1 MTMQPGASE
10 TAVVKKS
17 RAVAYVLASI
27 PIEWH
32 RLCTASRIDASSS
45 TTCTIAFSS
54 DWGFIPLHPRPA
66 GTNRNVLQSKAYC
79 DSTYGAELRAVL
91 PRSSGSGGTGV
102 MLPTVS
108 PLGFTEP

>member
-66 GTNRNVLQSKAYC
+66 GTHRHVLQSKAYC
-79 DSTYGAELRAVL
+79 ASRSEERRVGKECVSTVRYRW
-91 PRSSGSGGTGV
+91 P
-102 MLPTVS
+102 PYH
-108 PLGFTEP
+108 